1 MSSRNVVTAVYV
13 AHHKRAGDASRV
25 SDEFA
30 LVAGRGSC
38 KQAGDASRK
47 SDKSALV
54 AGRESCKRAGDAS
67 PRVAPLAKP
76 SAPRDQRCRIPQTNL
91 SGSQSQ
97 SLWQFAAWP
106 GTYHRPKRMPV
117 IDHGQRPW
125 FHAVIISDG
134 PFYSPRIV
142 PPPLH
147 YTQPFRSIVFLNP
160 AGPKGPDRCLP
171 WVATPLFVLSL
182 RP

>member
-1 MSSRNVVTAVYV
+1 MVYGDLQR
-13 AHHKRAGDASRV
+13 RAGGQEDQRAGGVDGVGVDGQQANGARTGGDVQPQRGDRYIRRSPQASR
-25 SDEFA
+25 
-30 LVAGRGSC
+30 
-38 KQAGDASRK
+38 
-47 SDKSALV
+47 
-54 AGRESCKRAGDAS
+54 GRESPGGA
-67 PRVAPLAKP
+67 PRKP
-76 SAPRDQRCRIPQTNL
+76 SAPRDRRCRISQTNL